1 MRRCVNQIMT
11 GALLGFIV
19 LYSRPSVAEDPSIP
33 VATVQWDK
41 LKSEEKLKSGEV
53 ISGKEGQSSWLK
65 IVNIDAGTR
74 SIPLCVIN
82 APAITTPSY
91 AVRGRIRYEN
101 VAGVG
106 FLEMWSHFGAG
117 EQYFSRTMGTEGP
130 MQMVSGTSG
139 EREFK
144 LPFHTGGQA
153 PAPKKLVLNLVLNGP
168 GVVEIGPLEL
178 VPIEPLAGMSGASE
192 WWSGQ
197 TAGLVGGLGGAMI
210 GIIGGAIGILAGM
223 GRGKKLVLVL
233 SALITVIGVIALTS
247 GIYAVI
253 NQQPYSVYYVL
264 LLLGGQMTLGGIACL
279 VLIPYQFR
287 MRELRRMQA
296 LDT

>member
-1 MRRCVNQIMT
+1 MRRCVNQIIT
-11 GALLGFIV
+11 GALLGFSV
-19 LYSRPSVAEDPSIP
+19 LFAKPSVAEVSIP
-33 VATVQWDK
+33 VATVQWDQ
-41 LKSEEKLKSGEV
+41 LKSEQKLKSGEV
-53 ISGKEGQSSWLK
+53 ISGKEGQSSWLR
-65 IVNIDAGTR
+65 IVNTDAGTR
-74 SIPLCVIN
+74 SIPLCVID

-106 FLEMWSHFGAG
+106 FLEMWSHFGPG
-117 EQYFSRTMGTEGP
+117 EQYFSRTLGTEGP
-130 MQMVSGTSG
+130 MQMVTSTSG
-139 EREFK
+139 ERDFE

-153 PAPKKLVLNLVLNGP
+153 PSPKKLVLNLVLNGP
-168 GVVEIGPLEL
+168 GTVEIGPLEL
-178 VPIEPLAGMSGASE
+178 VPIEPLAGMAGASEE

-197 TAGLVGGLGGAMI
+197 TAGLLGGLGGAMI
-210 GIIGGAIGILAGM
+210 GVIGAAIGILAGM
-223 GRGKKLVLVL
+223 GRGKKLIQVL
-233 SALITVIGVIALTS
+233 SALITVVGVIALAS

-264 LLLGGQMTLGGIACL
+264 LLLGVQMTLGGIACL
-279 VLIPYQFR
+279 VFIPYQFR

>member
-1 MRRCVNQIMT
+1 MRRCVNQVMT
-11 GALLGFIV
+11 GALLGFSV
-19 LYSRPSVAEDPSIP
+19 LFAKPSVAGDHSIP
-33 VATVQWDK
+33 VETVQWDK
-41 LKSEEKLKSGEV
+41 LKSEQKLKSGEV
-53 ISGKEGQSSWLK
+53 ISGKEGQSSRLK
-65 IVNIDAGTR
+65 IVNTDAGTR
-74 SIPLCVIN
+74 SISLCVID

-117 EQYFSRTMGTEGP
+117 EQYFSRTLGTEGP
-130 MQMVSGTSG
+130 MQMVTGTSG
-139 EREFK
+139 ERDFE

-168 GVVEIGPLEL
+168 GTVEIGPLEL
-178 VPIEPLAGMSGASE
+178 VSIEPLAGMSGEE

-197 TAGLVGGLGGAMI
+197 TAGWLGGLGGSMI
-210 GIIGGAIGILAGM
+210 GIIGGVIGILAGM
-223 GRGKKLVLVL
+223 GRGKKLIQVL
-233 SALITVIGVIALTS
+233 SALITVVGVIALAS

-253 NQQPYSVYYVL
+253 IQQPYSVYYVL

-279 VLIPYQFR
+279 VFIPNQFR
-287 MRELRRMQA
+287 VRELRRMQA

>member
-1 MRRCVNQIMT
+1 MRRCVNQVMT
-11 GALLGFIV
+11 GALLGFSV
-19 LYSRPSVAEDPSIP
+19 LIAKPSFAEVSIP

-41 LKSEEKLKSGEV
+41 LKSEQKLTSGEV

-65 IVNIDAGTR
+65 IVNTNAGMR
-74 SIPLCVIN
+74 SIPLCVID

-130 MQMVSGTSG
+130 MQMVTGTSG
-139 EREFK
+139 EREFE

-168 GVVEIGPLEL
+168 GTVEIGPLEL
-178 VPIEPLAGMSGASE
+178 VSIEPLAGMSGTSE

-197 TAGLVGGLGGAMI
+197 TAGLLGGLGGAMI

-223 GRGKKLVLVL
+223 GRGKKLILVL
-233 SALITVIGVIALTS
+233 SALITVVGVIALTS

-287 MRELRRMQA
+287 VRELRRMQA

>member
-1 MRRCVNQIMT
+1 MRRCVNEFMT
-11 GALLGFIV
+11 RALLGFSV
-19 LYSRPSVAEDPSIP
+19 LLTRPSFAEEHPLP
-33 VATVQWDK
+33 VATVRWDQ
-41 LKSEEKLKSGEV
+41 LKSEQKLKSGEV
-53 ISGKEGQSSWLK
+53 ISGNEGQSGWLK
-65 IVNIDAGTR
+65 IVNTDAGTR
-74 SIPLCVIN
+74 SIPLCVID

-101 VAGVG
+101 VVGVG
-106 FLEMWSHFGAG
+106 FLEMWNHFGTG

-130 MQMVSGTSG
+130 MQMVTGTSG
-139 EREFK
+139 ERDFE

-168 GVVEIGPLEL
+168 GAVEIGPLEL
-178 VPIEPLAGMSGASE
+178 VSIEPLAGMSGEE

-197 TAGLVGGLGGAMI
+197 TAGWLGGLGGSMI
-210 GIIGGAIGILAGM
+210 GIIGGTIGILAGM
-223 GRGKKLVLVL
+223 GRGKKLIQVL
-233 SALITVIGVIALTS
+233 SALITVVGMIAVAM

-253 NQQPYSVYYVL
+253 LQQPYSVYYVL

-279 VLIPYQFR
+279 VFIPYQFR
-287 MRELRRMQA
+287 IRELRRMQA